1 MEENIGGNATISQ
14 ETPNAAAPAE
24 TEAQG
29 QTAETAQAPESQAQ
43 EPQSGEPGQG
53 ESAQGGE
60 ASTGGDQS
68 KTPEQLKAEKAEK
81 FAKEPDKFIC
91 LDDVVMAVVKTPAG
105 GYGTFLGAFK
115 RFEMEIALTRVTY
128 KTMNMFMHMDMQ
140 RELEQEANRR
150 VIVKNAPL
158 PPKEF
163 AKRMRR

>member
-1 MEENIGGNATISQ
+1 MEENIGGNATMTQDESTQ
-14 ETPNAAAPAE
+14 KVAETPQTDAPPSDVPAD
-24 TEAQG
+24 G
-29 QTAETAQAPESQAQ
+29 QAQ
-43 EPQSGEPGQG
+43 TGEGAPQD
-53 ESAQGGE
+53 
-60 ASTGGDQS
+60 TGDQS
-68 KTPEQLKAEKAEK
+68 KKTPAELKAEK

-158 PPKEF
+158 PPNEF
-163 AKRMRR
+163 AKRMKR